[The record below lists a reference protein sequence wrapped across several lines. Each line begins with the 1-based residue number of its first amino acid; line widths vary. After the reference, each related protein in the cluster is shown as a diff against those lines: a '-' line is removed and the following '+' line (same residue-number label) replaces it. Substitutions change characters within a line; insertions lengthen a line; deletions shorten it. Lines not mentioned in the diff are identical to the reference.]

1 VLRLDDVAR
10 PGIGDEDVLVQVVA
24 AGVDRGALHFMT
36 GRPYLMRLGTGLR
49 TPKVTAPGVSIA
61 GRVEAVESQVARF
74 AAGDGAA
81 RGTYAEYVASPQ
93 RKVAAKPPRLSF
105 EEAAVLVSGCS
116 SVPAFCRTAS
126 SVLRSL
132 QPGRAGLPGTGLGL
146 TIVKRVVGR
155 NGGNISIDSQYGGA
169 RPSR

>member
-1 VLRLDDVAR
+1 MLRLDDVAR

-61 GRVEAVESQVARF
+61 GRVEAVESQMARF

-155 NGGNISIDSQYGGA
+155 NGGNISIDSQHGGA